1 MAQNNVHTINTGKL
15 IYLLLMANI
24 IIQFLGIVAAIIAY
38 VYKKDAPEWLQS
50 HYQFQIRTFWIGLI
64 MEVLGILLAH
74 VGVGIL
80 IIVFWIV
87 WLIMRSVRGMKLL
100 DREQSHPNPQSWL
113 FG

>member
-87 WLIMRSVRGMKLL
+87 WLIMRCVRGMKLL
-100 DREQSHPNPQSWL
+100 DREQRHPNPQSWL